1 MSEYKKVIPCLDM
14 KDGRVV
20 KGIKFVDLKDAG
32 DPVETAKK
40 YCEMGADELCFLDI
54 SATNENR
61 KTTIDIASKV
71 AKAINIPL
79 TVGGGIKTIE
89 DIEALLN
96 AGISKVS
103 INSAAVK
110 NPNLIKQATEKFG
123 KDKVVVA
130 IDVTKED
137 GKYFVLTHGGEVNT
151 KKDAILWAK
160 EAESLGASA
169 LLPTSLDKDG
179 MKDGYDLEL
188 LKELRKAV
196 KIPLIASGG
205 AGELIHFKDAILSGA
220 DAVLAASVFHFGEIE
235 IPELK
240 KYLLDNGI
248 KVKL

>member
-1 MSEYKKVIPCLDM
+1 M